1 MELYTLDEYLRRIQV
16 VDVFE
21 SLIWAER
28 FSVSGDFQL
37 ILPATPGNIRLLRE
51 GELVTVNDSYYVGQ
65 IDTVEKKLD
74 AENRSILEV
83 KGYFLEEM
91 MKSRVAKK
99 SLAGL
104 EAEPD
109 WELEG
114 SPRDILKEIFYHIC
128 LEGGL
133 SRDDKIPFMVEGDLL
148 VTPGSW
154 ASLPD
159 ALYWQD
165 VPAALEW
172 AAAFNSQGPV
182 GPVDTGDSIIINNEP
197 MTLYDAIKT
206 LCDVFNLGFRII
218 RNGDKSELY
227 FEIYPGVDR
236 TSLQSYFEPIM
247 FSTDLD
253 NLKNSTEFSTIAD
266 SKNVAYVFSKFGS
279 LMVFPP
285 GTDEAPR
292 GFERRVLYVNA
303 KDIEEP
309 AGPNLNRL
317 LTQKGQE
324 ELAKTKP
331 INAFEG
337 EITKFTDYVYGKD
350 YNLGDIVE
358 LKDREGNMNR
368 MRVAEVIRV
377 HDAEGEKTYPTVVIE
392 SRIDKGTWA
401 SLPPSLV
408 WQNAQGF
415 WANA

>member
-1 MELYTLDEYLRRIQV
+1 MLDSRLRRVQV
-16 VDVFE
+16 FDVFQ

-28 FSVSGDFQL
+28 FSVTGDFQM
-37 ILPATPGNIRLLRE
+37 ILPATPGNIRALQE
-51 GELVTVNDSYYVGQ
+51 GTLVTVNDSYYVAQ
-65 IDTVEKKLD
+65 IETVEKKLD
-74 AENRSILEV
+74 DENRLMLHIRGPYLED
-83 KGYFLEEM
+83 M

-99 SLAGL
+99 SMATL
-104 EAEPD
+104 EVEPD

-114 SPRDILKEIFYHIC
+114 TPRDILKEIFYHIC
-128 LEGGL
+128 LEGKL
-133 SRDDKIPFMVEGDLL
+133 SPSDKIPYLVEGDLL

-159 ALYWQD
+159 ALYWKD

-172 AAAFNSQGPV
+172 FEAFAANGPI
-182 GPVDTGDSIIINNEP
+182 GDVDTGDPILINNEP
-197 MTLYDAIKT
+197 MTLYDAVKT

-253 NLKNSTEFSTIAD
+253 NLKNSTEFSSIAD
-266 SKNVAYVFSKFGS
+266 SKNVAYVFGKFGS
-279 LMVFPP
+279 AVVYPP
-285 GTDEAPR
+285 GVVDPPS
-292 GFERRVLYVNA
+292 GFDRRVLYVNA
-303 KDIEEP
+303 KDITEE
-309 AGPNLNRL
+309 AGPTLTRL
-317 LTQKGQE
+317 LQQKGQE
-324 ELAKTKP
+324 ELAKKKP
-331 INAFEG
+331 IIAFEG
-337 EITKFTDYVYGKD
+337 EITKFANYVYGKD

-358 LKDREGNMNR
+358 LKDREGNISR
-368 MRVAEVIRV
+368 MRVGEVIRV

-408 WQNAQGF
+408 WENAQGY
-415 WANA
+415 WAGA